1 MNQISSIQSPAA
13 PRKVTPKKVAILI
26 YDQLCTFE
34 YGIAVEIF
42 DTVQSKTAPLY
53 QCETVPIE
61 SGDLQLAGGLHTS
74 CQAQL
79 DRLST
84 FDLIIVPGW
93 PPHKSVSPEITNALQ
108 AAMHTGARFM
118 TICSGIFLLVRAGLT
133 HGKTITTHWQYI
145 DQLATEATT
154 AQVEENVLYCGDA
167 QIMSS
172 AGSAA
177 GFDLGLEIVRQD
189 FGTQEA
195 NRVAQRLVLPAH
207 REGGQKQFVPRPIAH
222 PQKGSLAKHLDQV
235 RQKLDEPWPIKKLA
249 NLCHMSERTLMRRF
263 QEIVGLSPSQWL
275 NQERI
280 YFARSLLEKDHFTMD
295 EIAQKAGFNTPETMR
310 HHFRTQLNISPAH
323 YRNQFLAIKKDG

>member
-1 MNQISSIQSPAA
+1 MNQISPIQSSARQMAA
-13 PRKVTPKKVAILI
+13 PKKVAILI

-42 DTVQSKTAPLY
+42 DTVQSITAPLY
-53 QCETVPIE
+53 RCETVPIE
-61 SGDLQLAGGLHTS
+61 SGELQLAGGLRTS
-74 CQAQL
+74 CHAQL
-79 DRLST
+79 DDLSS

-93 PPHKSVSPEITNALQ
+93 PPHKVISPEIADALQ
-108 AAMHTGARFM
+108 AAMKAGARFM

-133 HGKTITTHWQYI
+133 QGKTITTHWQYI
-145 DQLATEATT
+145 DQLSAEATN
-154 AQVEENVLYCGDA
+154 ANVEENVLYCGDA

-189 FGTQEA
+189 FGTKEA

-222 PQKGSLAKHLDQV
+222 PQKGGLAKHLDQV
-235 RQKLDEPWPIKKLA
+235 RQQLNEPWSVTKLA
-249 NLCHMSERTLMRRF
+249 ALCHMSERTLMRRF
-263 QEIVGLSPSQWL
+263 QESVGLSPSQWL
-275 NQERI
+275 NRERV
-280 YFARSLLEKDHFTMD
+280 YFARTLLEKDHFTMD

-310 HHFRTQLNISPAH
+310 HHFRTQLKISPAR
-323 YRNQFLAIKKDG
+323 YRGQFLAKIKDG

>member
-1 MNQISSIQSPAA
+1 MNHLSSIQSTEA
-13 PRKVTPKKVAILI
+13 RKTTPKKVAVLI

-53 QCETVPIE
+53 HCETVPIE
-61 SGDLQLAGGLHTS
+61 SGELQLAGGLRTA
-74 CQAQL
+74 CQAKL
-79 DRLST
+79 DQLST

-93 PPHKSVSPEITNALQ
+93 PPHKEVSPEIANALQ
-108 AAMHTGARFM
+108 TAMQAGARFM

-133 HGKTITTHWQYI
+133 QGKTITTHWQYI
-145 DQLATEATT
+145 DQLVAEA
-154 AQVEENVLYCGDA
+154 ADANVEENVLYCGDA

-189 FGTQEA
+189 FGTKEA

-222 PQKGSLAKHLDQV
+222 PQKSGLAKYLDQV
-235 RQKLDEPWPIKKLA
+235 RQQLDEQWSVTKLA
-249 NLCHMSERTLMRRF
+249 ALCRMSERTLMRRF
-263 QEIVGLSPSQWL
+263 QESVGLSPSQWL
-275 NQERI
+275 NRERVD
-280 YFARSLLEKDHFTMD
+280 YARTLLEKDHFTMD
-295 EIAQKAGFNTPETMR
+295 EIAQRAGFNTPETMR
-310 HHFRTQLNISPAH
+310 HHFRTQLKISPAR
-323 YRNQFLAIKKDG
+323 YRGQFLAKIKDG